1 MPRRLNALT
10 LLRWMIREEW
20 RTHTRLFGGRSFAL
34 FPLLVLALSAGSF
47 RLLGGA
53 GIGTG
58 ELLSGT
64 GVLLLFLG
72 LNVGTIGFVSRDVLK
87 NLLGEF
93 NLLMFSAR
101 TLPVSWH
108 RIVFV
113 FVLKDF
119 IYYIGMFV
127 VPAVLATLVV
137 VPVARLPAVLAAY
150 SLVFAAGVST
160 SFMLAVM
167 YDRSRLLCGLAMA
180 GFVALFWYFN
190 VGLFAFTGL
199 ALLRAPSLANVAFA
213 AVPIAVMTVTGVA
226 LFRPEGGHGKRRR
239 EPLYGRVR
247 DRLPGSSAL
256 VAKTVIDMLR
266 SSGGLWKLVVS
277 QVLVFGVF
285 FIAIDRVPFLAA
297 AVRNPGIAFGAI
309 GALSAVTVYNW
320 VNRFDD
326 RSGYLLLPLT
336 PRDLM
341 VGKQRAFLLL
351 AYPFSVLMVL
361 LASGALVQAVVAAVV
376 LCSSMV
382 YLLGAVSL
390 FGGFDPNTRLM
401 DARIFAVFSAVI
413 LVPMVPLLVL
423 SMWPGQQLVVM
434 AVAGVIGL
442 VSIGPGVAMM
452 RRAREKW
459 SG

>member
-1 MPRRLNALT
+1 
-10 LLRWMIREEW
+10 MIREEW
-20 RTHTRLFGGRSFAL
+20 RTHTRLFGGRFFAL
-34 FPLLVLALSAGSF
+34 FPLLVLLLSAGSF
-47 RLLGGA
+47 RLLTA
-53 GIGTG
+53 SGIGTAD
-58 ELLSGT
+58 LLAGS

-93 NLLMFSAR
+93 NLLLFSAR
-101 TLPVSWH
+101 TLPVSWN

-119 IYYIGMFV
+119 LYYIGLFV
-127 VPAVLATLVV
+127 VPAAVASLTVTPLARF
-137 VPVARLPAVLAAY
+137 PVILGAY
-150 SLVFAAGVST
+150 SLVFAVGVST

-167 YDRSRLLCGLAMA
+167 YDRSRWLCGLALA
-180 GFVALFWYFN
+180 GFGLLFWYFD

-199 ALLRAPSLANVAFA
+199 ELLRSPSLANVAFA
-213 AVPIAVMTVTGVA
+213 ALPILVMTVLGVA
-226 LFRPEGGHGKRRR
+226 LFHPSGRHGKRRR
-239 EPLYGRVR
+239 DPLYGRVR
-247 DRLPGSSAL
+247 ERVPGSGPL

-266 SSGGLWKLVVS
+266 SSGGLWKLIIS

-285 FIAIDRVPFLAA
+285 FLAIERVPFLAA

-326 RSGYLLLPLT
+326 RSCYLLLPLSST
-336 PRDLM
+336 DLM
-341 VGKQRAFLLL
+341 VGKQQAFLLL
-351 AYPFSVLMVL
+351 AYPISVLMVL
-361 LASGALVQAVVAAVV
+361 LASGTLVQAIVAAVV
-376 LCSSMV
+376 LCTSII

-401 DARIFAVFSAVI
+401 DARVFAVFSAVI

-423 SMWPGQQLVVM
+423 SMWPGERLVVM
-434 AVAGVIGL
+434 AVAGVIGV
-442 VSIGPGVAMM
+442 VSIGPGIAMM

>member
-1 MPRRLNALT
+1 
-10 LLRWMIREEW
+10 MIREEW
-20 RTHTRLFGGRSFAL
+20 RTHTRLFGGRFFAL
-34 FPLLVLALSAGSF
+34 FPLLVLVLSAGTF
-47 RLLGGA
+47 QLLA
-53 GIGTG
+53 AIGIGVDG
-58 ELLSGT
+58 LLSGT

-93 NLLMFSAR
+93 NLLLFSAR
-101 TLPVSWH
+101 TLPVSWN

-119 IYYIGMFV
+119 LYYIGLFV
-127 VPAVLATLVV
+127 FPVSVAALVV
-137 VPVARLPAVLAAY
+137 VSVSRFPAVLAAY

-160 SFMLAVM
+160 SFVLAVM
-167 YDRSRLLCGLAMA
+167 YDRSRWLCGLALA
-180 GFVALFWYFN
+180 GFGLLFWYFDM
-190 VGLFAFTGL
+190 GLLAFTGL
-199 ALLRAPSLANVAFA
+199 ELLRAPKLANVAFA
-213 AVPIAVMTVTGVA
+213 AVPVVVMTILGVA
-226 LFRPEGGHGKRRR
+226 LFHPGGRHGERHR

-247 DRLPGSSAL
+247 DRVPGSSPL
-256 VAKTVIDMLR
+256 VGKTVIDMVR
-266 SSGGLWKLVVS
+266 SSGGVWKLIIS
-277 QVLVFGVF
+277 QLLVFGVF
-285 FIAIDRVPFLAA
+285 FVAIDRVPFLAS

-320 VNRFDD
+320 ANRFDD

-336 PRDLM
+336 QEGLM
-341 VGKQRAFLLL
+341 DGKQQAFLLL
-351 AYPFSVLMVL
+351 AYPISLAMVVLAAGSVLQAAIGVL
-361 LASGALVQAVVAAVV
+361 V
-376 LCSSMV
+376 LCTTKI

-401 DARIFAVFSAVI
+401 DARIFAVFSMVI

-423 SMWPGQQLVVM
+423 SMWPGRQLVVM
-434 AVAGVIGL
+434 AIAAIIGL
-442 VSIGPGVAMM
+442 VSIVPGVVMM